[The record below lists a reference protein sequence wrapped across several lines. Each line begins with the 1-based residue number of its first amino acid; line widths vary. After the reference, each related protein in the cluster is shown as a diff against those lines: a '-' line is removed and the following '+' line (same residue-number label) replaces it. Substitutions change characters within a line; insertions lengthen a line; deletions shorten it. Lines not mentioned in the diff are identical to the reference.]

1 MPINRTMSTKPSTE
15 DLDRLINNAMSVM
28 NEKTVIG
35 KRVDVLSA
43 RIIDELEYLIRYY
56 ISSESSSVIHEMNYH
71 DDTGDDME
79 MEVINDNDNDLEEED
94 DDDRPHRR
102 TRQDKGDV
110 DLHPI
115 EVSPTRA
122 DEIEM
127 DINDLSDLNIV
138 KIDNLINDTTAD
150 NSHSVKVPRNIST
163 SYFLDEIDIGNDNNN
178 DNDNDNV
185 KESSSTSFQSPISIN
200 WNDEDN
206 INLDGSIEK
215 LH

>member
-1 MPINRTMSTKPSTE
+1 
-15 DLDRLINNAMSVM
+15 
-28 NEKTVIG
+28 
-35 KRVDVLSA
+35 
-43 RIIDELEYLIRYY
+43 
-56 ISSESSSVIHEMNYH
+56 
-71 DDTGDDME
+71 
-79 MEVINDNDNDLEEED
+79 
-94 DDDRPHRR
+94 
-102 TRQDKGDV
+102 
-110 DLHPI
+110 
-115 EVSPTRA
+115 
-122 DEIEM
+122 M

-206 INLDGSIEK
+206 KFRWIN
-215 LH
+215 